1 MSTGSKIAATL
12 GNTEQIPDA
21 SPGQA
26 LVFHP
31 AGSDPFSGWNVLDS
45 YGFISS
51 TEFGGGHDI
60 DINIPTKGN
69 ISLNAFYGS
78 IKLNADTVTV
88 NGKEVYTSKN
98 LQSGEAMVPNG
109 SLSGGIYT
117 GETTVYFPLV
127 FSKAPR
133 VIVTPRTGAPYTVQ
147 AAVGGPPTA
156 NSVKIIVQRNTK
168 TADGY
173 TAVQWIAVEPR

>member
-1 MSTGSKIAATL
+1 MDMG
-12 GNTEQIPDA
+12 
-21 SPGQA
+21 
-26 LVFHP
+26 
-31 AGSDPFSGWNVLDS
+31 S
-45 YGFISS
+45 YGSSIGIECNGVSIAVVKNSSGKYISMQ
-51 TEFGGGHDI
+51 
-60 DINIPTKGN
+60 GN
-69 ISLNAFYGS
+69 YASLNS
-78 IKLNADTVTV
+78 Q
-88 NGKEVYTSKN
+88 N
-98 LQSGEAMVPNG
+98 LYHTGTIQSGEAMVPNG
-109 SLSGGIYT
+109 SLSGSIYT
-117 GETTVYFPLV
+117 GETTVYFSPA